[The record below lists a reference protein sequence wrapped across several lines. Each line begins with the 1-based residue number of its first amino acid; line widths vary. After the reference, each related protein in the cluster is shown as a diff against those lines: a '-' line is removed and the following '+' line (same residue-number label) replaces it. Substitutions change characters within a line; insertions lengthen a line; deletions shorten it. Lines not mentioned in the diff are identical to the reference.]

1 MGTDEDR
8 REDAAFL
15 DAFHGL
21 PHRII
26 IPMEHF
32 GCRKTLVSDPACVK
46 RRGRLLPEALETIF
60 RLFVENTR
68 PSNRYKGLQLLAV
81 DGSDL
86 HTPTNPDDTASFI
99 PGSGPYNL
107 QHLNALY
114 DLCSHIYMD
123 AIVQGRHQYDERRV
137 LCDMVDRANAAYPA
151 IIIADRGY
159 ESYNV
164 FAHIQEKGWK
174 FLIRVKDRNSNGIVN
189 GLELPAQDEF
199 DVPIR
204 LALSRTVAFE
214 TLDNLMTI
222 LKTAEISSA
231 SKRRLKFLHKATLVV
246 VNEVGVMPLSPS
258 EANLFFGFISAMSEK
273 PPSSRGRSFAAMRAE
288 TDTTRQKDTMEYR

>member
-1 MGTDEDR
+1 MSSKAICI
-8 REDAAFL
+8 RETLYSAIRSVSAVSWLFARSPGRDFTRNVK
-15 DAFHGL
+15 L
-21 PHRII
+21 PFAKLITLI
-26 IPMEHF
+26 LSLKGSSITCELMEHF
-32 GCRKTLVSDPACVK
+32 GCTKTLVSEPAFVK

-68 PSNRYKGLQLLAV
+68 PSNRYKGFRLLAV

-99 PGSGPYNL
+99 PGSGGQKPYNL
-107 QHLNALY
+107 KHLNALY

-123 AIVQGRHQYDERRV
+123 AVVQGRHQYDERRA
-137 LCDMVDRANAAYPA
+137 LCDMVDRANTAYPA

-174 FLIRVKDRNSNGIVN
+174 FLIRVKDRSSNGIVN

-204 LALSRTVAFE
+204 LALSRKQT
-214 TLDNLMTI
+214 N
-222 LKTAEISSA
+222 
-231 SKRRLKFLHKATLVV
+231 KFKGLLGQCH
-246 VNEVGVMPLSPS
+246 
-258 EANLFFGFISAMSEK
+258 
-273 PPSSRGRSFAAMRAE
+273 
-288 TDTTRQKDTMEYR
+288 